1 MAEMIDAE
9 HASRR
14 TTGIEIRR
22 APYQFSGSFYEAC
35 DCLTVCPCWT
45 GGDPDDGHCTGV
57 FAWEIDQGAI
67 DGIDMAGL
75 RAVSVS
81 YHAGFRGDDAKQR
94 VVLFIDEIASQ
105 KQSEALV
112 AALTGS
118 LGGPLQELARL
129 MGELLDVQTANIVI
143 RHEGR
148 FSTLS
153 VGRRILV
160 ESAATEGPDGRR
172 MTLNNG
178 KLGEVLGSP
187 AEIGESWRFRVGLA
201 AFGMEMDLRGRSAMK
216 GHFSYV
222 HAL

>member
-1 MAEMIDAE
+1 MAEMTETDHKAPR
-9 HASRR
+9 AA
-14 TTGIEIRR
+14 GVEIRPS
-22 APYQFSGSFYEAC
+22 PYQFSGAFYEAC
-35 DCLTVCPCWT
+35 DCYTVCPCWT
-45 GGDPDDGHCTGV
+45 GGDPDDGECTGV

-67 DGIDMAGL
+67 DGIDVAGL

-81 YHAGFRGDDAKQR
+81 YHVGFRGDDAKQR
-94 VVLFIDEIASQ
+94 VVLFIDEIATQ

-112 AALTGS
+112 AALTGA
-118 LGGPLQELARL
+118 LGGPLQELAGL
-129 MGELLDVQTANIVI
+129 MGELLDVQTTNIGI

-153 VGRRILV
+153 VGRRVLI
-160 ESAATEGPDGRR
+160 ESAATEGPDGRL
-172 MTLNNG
+172 MTLNDG
-178 KLGEVLGSP
+178 KLAEVLGSP

-216 GHFSYV
+216 GQFSYV

>member
-1 MAEMIDAE
+1 MASMNEAE
-9 HASRR
+9 HPVR
-14 TTGIEIRR
+14 TARAVEVRP
-22 APYQFSGSFYEAC
+22 APYQLSGSFYEAC
-35 DCLTVCPCWT
+35 DCYAVCPCWT

-57 FAWEIDQGAI
+57 FAWEIDEGTV
-67 DGIDMAGL
+67 DGVEVAGL

-81 YHAGFRGDDAKQR
+81 YHAGFRGDDARQR
-94 VVLFIDEIASQ
+94 VVLFIDEAATL
-105 KQSEALV
+105 KQSEALQDLF
-112 AALTGS
+112 AGS
-118 LGGPLQELARL
+118 LGGPLRELAAL
-129 MGELLDVQTANIVI
+129 MGELLDVQMANILI

-160 ESAATEGPDGRR
+160 ESAATEGPEGRM
-172 MTLNNG
+172 MTLHNG
-178 KLGEVLGSP
+178 KLAEVLGSP

-216 GHFSYV
+216 GRFSYA